1 MSISFYKPNSKN
13 TGCGFS
19 FQLGVDKKT
28 KEPTLYTKAIKQHS
42 WNTETKTGY
51 FSKNAKDPDKNI
63 IVKFNEFECGAIMG
77 SIRRREEYNTFHSF
91 GEDKTII
98 KVSPWDKKAK
108 KSYKDEDGSWKEKW
122 VTVKAYSISFTRN
135 GNQTFGIG
143 IEPGEAEVI
152 MEYLRYSLSE
162 LFNFRTKK
170 NAENLLNQ
178 KNQETEVKP
187 LEERE
192 EAPF

>member
-1 MSISFYKPNSKN
+1 
-13 TGCGFS
+13 
-19 FQLGVDKKT
+19 
-28 KEPTLYTKAIKQHS
+28 
-42 WNTETKTGY
+42 
-51 FSKNAKDPDKNI
+51 
-63 IVKFNEFECGAIMG
+63 MG